1 MTIKIKAGHFAGT
14 SKVFSRENDSL
25 AAILIGIAVAQANI
39 TVQAAVAATS
49 LDLGDLD
56 FTDNSTGT
64 AVDPAALGA
73 AVLPSGSITAA
84 DSLGAQLTGFNTAL
98 TAGQNALAVI
108 VGTAALLGAVVG
120 VETPTVAG
128 TVAVAGTIPAQTK
141 TLTGVNGTSAVDFVS
156 GRTALLR
163 RYGQVKAVAAYLNSV
178 LVAVGLTPLSIDVT
192 GVPAGA
198 LTALDDATAAAAG
211 GVEALSKA
219 EADAALTDIA
229 NKIATIAA
237 HWDAA
242 LGAYDPAVRTVVAG

>member
-14 SKVFSRENDSL
+14 SKVFSRDNDSL

-39 TVQAAVAATS
+39 TVQMAVAATT

-56 FTDNSTGT
+56 FTDSSTGT
-64 AVDPAALGA
+64 AADPAVLGE
-73 AVLPSGSITAA
+73 AVLPSGSITAE

-108 VGTAALLGAVVG
+108 VDTVDLLGSVVG
-120 VETPTVAG
+120 IETPTVAG

-141 TLTGVNGTSAVDFVS
+141 TLTGVNGTSAVDFS
-156 GRTALLR
+156 AGRSALLG
-163 RYGQVKAVAAYLNSV
+163 RYGQVKAVAAYVNSV
-178 LVAVGLTPLSIDVT
+178 LVAVGLARLDVNVT
-192 GVPAGA
+192 GVPAAA
-198 LTALDDATAAAAG
+198 LTALDAATAAAAG

-242 LGAYDPAVRTVVAG
+242 IGAYDPAVRTVVAG